1 MDHVLEG
8 TRLPGQVSKTGADEA
23 HEGFFPLGSKGTNPH
38 YMSGFAFQLEGQDLS
53 PKGLNVNKN
62 AILQKRIQLGRK
74 CNPTYRTQTDASE
87 TVLECGFKDTGPAL
101 KDVSGGMSQGS
112 VLRLLIYHF

>member
-8 TRLPGQVSKTGADEA
+8 TRLPGQVSKTGTDEA
-23 HEGFFPLGSKGTNPH
+23 HEGFFQLGSKGTNPH
-38 YMSGFAFQLEGQDLS
+38 YMSGFPFQLEGQDLS
-53 PKGLNVNKN
+53 SKGLNVNKN
-62 AILQKRIQLGRK
+62 TILQKRIHLGRK

-101 KDVSGGMSQGS
+101 KEVSDGMSQGS
-112 VLRLLIYHF
+112 VLRLLIYYF